1 MNEPNAL
8 LTICL
13 IIFNIITLILFK
25 KHSSKKKDLS
35 HYEAIADEHLTKM
48 YKPSSDCWGNII
60 LLCVLGFQIGWVYLL
75 VIYFLFQKIQ
85 TTNAKL
91 TFLQSSIDLLAIKQ
105 GLITMWPKHNAYIE
119 CWKLDAELVD
129 EYDWDGKISVE
140 HKRII
145 YKFENKNIYNE
156 QIEIKG
162 LTEKEIEDIK
172 TWKIER
178 FRDYMRYIPKNI
190 LRNGC
195 HEKIH
200 DWFLYLDDVRE
211 RF

>member
-75 VIYFLFQKIQ
+75 VIYFLFQKMQ

-105 GLITMWPKHNAYIE
+105 GLITMWPKHNAYTE
-119 CWKLDAELVD
+119 CSKLDIELAD
-129 EYDWDGKISVE
+129 EYDWDGEKTY
-140 HKRII
+140 KRIL
-145 YKFENKNIYNE
+145 YKIDNKVIYNE
-156 QIEIKG
+156 QIGVKG
-162 LTEKEIEDIK
+162 LTEDEIENIK
-172 TWKIER
+172 TWHTER

-190 LRNGC
+190 LRNGGS
-195 HEKIH
+195 EKIY